1 VRCAD
6 ARVKLRALPGDDADS
21 CACGVQEL
29 RELEIRRGPATQYI
43 MPTTMVLPP
52 AAVQMGVP
60 ASYAAVPAPP
70 PPAAEQAKAPAV
82 APASALA
89 EWCEQNGVSAAH
101 AALLA
106 AGVNS
111 PADLKYLS
119 EADVDNMKLPP
130 VTCNK
135 VKALKKANS

>member
-1 VRCAD
+1 M
-6 ARVKLRALPGDDADS
+6 
-21 CACGVQEL
+21 QEL
-29 RELEIRRGPATQYI
+29 RELEMRRGPATQYV
-43 MPTTMVLPP
+43 MPTTMVQPP

-60 ASYAAVPAPP
+60 AVASYVAASAPPSYMASAPP

-89 EWCEQNGVSAAH
+89 EWCVQNGVPAAH

-119 EADVDNMKLPP
+119 EEDVDNMKLPP